1 MIKRCYSCVETR
13 KLSAQIPLSE
23 QTPADGFSLPRPS
36 LLQGKEAE
44 AGMSGCR
51 GSTLR
56 PPCFWVCDHLWS
68 SGSLS
73 WKQKA
78 TELSW
83 CSRTHNFV
91 FKRTEELFENENE
104 NDNLST
110 IERSGNVKTG
120 KAEPFLWDG
129 LDLNCAF
136 VTLIPVFYGRAVNL
150 KSFLICKSV
159 YVVVRVR
166 GVEGVTILVL
176 RFCKK

>member
-1 MIKRCYSCVETR
+1 METR
-13 KLSAQIPLSE
+13 KLSEQIQLSE
-23 QTPADGFSLPRPS
+23 QTPADRFSLSRP
-36 LLQGKEAE
+36 LLLPGKVAE
-44 AGMSGCR
+44 AGMSGCWV
-51 GSTLR
+51 STLR
-56 PPCFWVCDHLWS
+56 PPRFWVCNPLWY

-78 TELSW
+78 TKLSR
-83 CSRTHNFV
+83 CSHTHNFV
-91 FKRTEELFENENE
+91 CKRTDELFENENE

-110 IERSGNVKTG
+110 SERSGNVKTG

-150 KSFLICKSV
+150 RSFLICKTV
-159 YVVVRVR
+159 YVVFRGR
-166 GVEGVTILVL
+166 GVEGVTILLL